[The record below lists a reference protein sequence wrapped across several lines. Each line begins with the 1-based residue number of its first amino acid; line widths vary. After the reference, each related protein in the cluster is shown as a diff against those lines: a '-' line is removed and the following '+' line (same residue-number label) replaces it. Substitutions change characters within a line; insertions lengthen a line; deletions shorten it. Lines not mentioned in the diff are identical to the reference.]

1 MLRKT
6 VISCQG
12 DRGESEDVDSGRT
25 LNYPVLE
32 VRNLRLG
39 LWWSREKTRGLGR
52 GKDGCGE
59 GGGGGVIRKVEGMA
73 KSLRRPAE
81 GLLQN

>member
-39 LWWSREKTRGLGR
+39 LWWSKDQRAGEREGWVWGGGR
-52 GKDGCGE
+52 GRGDMKGRGDGQ
-59 GGGGGVIRKVEGMA
+59 I
-73 KSLRRPAE
+73 SS
-81 GLLQN
+81 